1 MSLAVSFSTIVE
13 MFDLIT
19 TKFANAEKPFLL
31 RKIEGKYQPISYT
44 EFRENVIH
52 FAHGLTDLGL
62 KAGDHIALLSE
73 NRPEWATADLAIL
86 SMCAIDVPLYPTLT
100 AKQIEFILNDA
111 GTKAIVLSNA
121 FQLNKVLK
129 IASEVKSLKHIIV
142 MNDKDAVNQSAAISF
157 SSVVERG
164 RQNRALNPDFFTASI
179 KTVKADDICTIIYTS
194 GTTGNPKGV
203 VLTHRNFVSNITSAA
218 QCLPISPSDL
228 LLSFLPLCHVFE
240 RMGGYYAAMSCGAS
254 IAYAESIDTVAENML
269 QVKPTIIA
277 TVPRLFE
284 RIYNKLAKKIEK
296 DPPSR
301 QKIFYWAVDV
311 GRKYMRA
318 KKTGSI
324 PFGLNLKHALADK
337 LVFSKIKARTGGR
350 IRFFASGGAA
360 LPRELG
366 EFFEAV
372 GITILEGYGLTETS
386 PVISINRLDGY
397 KFGTVGKIIAGIEVK
412 IASDGE
418 ILTRGPHVMKGYY
431 NNRKATE
438 EILDKDG
445 WLHTGDIGTF
455 DGEGF
460 LLITDRK
467 KHLFVS
473 SGGKNIAPQPI
484 ENLFSMSKFVDQFVL
499 IGDRRMFLT
508 ALIVPD
514 FDAIAE
520 FADKNNIPYKH
531 AFELTKNPE
540 VYKVIE
546 NDLMLLQKDLAN
558 YERVRRFTLIEK
570 PFSIEGGELTP
581 SMKIKRNVVE
591 ERYKELIED
600 MYKSVA

>member
-19 TKFANAEKPFLL
+19 TKFANAEKPFLM

-73 NRPEWATADLAIL
+73 NRPEWVTADLAIL

-164 RQNRALNPDFFTASI
+164 KKNRALNPDFFTASI

-203 VLTHRNFVSNITSAA
+203 VLTHRNFVSNITAA
-218 QCLPISPSDL
+218 VQCLPISSTDL

-301 QKIFYWAVDV
+301 QKIFYWAVEI

-350 IRFFASGGAA
+350 IRYFVSGGAA

-386 PVISINRLDGY
+386 PVISINRLDAY
-397 KFGTVGKIIAGIEVK
+397 KFGTVGKVIAGIEVK

-438 EILDKDG
+438 EILDKDA

-460 LLITDRK
+460 LMITDRK

-520 FADKNNIPYKH
+520 FADKHNIPYKQ

-558 YERVRRFTLIEK
+558 YERVRRFTLIET